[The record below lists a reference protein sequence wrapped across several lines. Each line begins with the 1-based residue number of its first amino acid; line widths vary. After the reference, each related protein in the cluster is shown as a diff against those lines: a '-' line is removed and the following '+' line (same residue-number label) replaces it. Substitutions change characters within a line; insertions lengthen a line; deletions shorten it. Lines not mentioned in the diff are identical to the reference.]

1 MAAWIAATSLEQ
13 LERNGGVVQNRRIV
27 VLVAVLV
34 STFALP
40 LSLTGA
46 AVVLPEI
53 GRDLDADLAGVQ
65 WVVNGYNAT
74 FASFMLATGAL
85 ADVFGRRRVF
95 TIGLVIFAGAGLLA
109 SAAGDV
115 LLVNVLRALA
125 GVGAAAAA
133 TSAGALL
140 ANTFVGRARTRA
152 FSVFG
157 MAIGAGLAFGPT
169 IAGLLIDFLGWR
181 AVFAV
186 PALVA
191 VAVLLLVPW
200 LPESRQPHAGRLDW
214 GGTVSFT
221 AALLLLIF
229 GFVQGPAYGW
239 GDPRIVAAF
248 AAAVALLVVFVRVE
262 RSHPEPMFDLT
273 LLASPRFVGICLAAA
288 TVVAVLVPLLVYLP
302 SYLTTVVGLTPSSAG
317 LTLVLLT
324 APTVV
329 LPLLAGALTRWVPA
343 SAVIVAA
350 VLTVASG
357 AAWATVIT
365 PTSGAA
371 DLAGPLLAIGTGIG
385 LSVGLLDALAIGS
398 VPPQRAGTGAG
409 MINTARLASETVAIA
424 VVGAVLATT
433 TAGQLADPGFTS
445 GLRTVLWVMA
455 GLAALAALTVAVLV
469 RRDSRQCGQPGLGE
483 EAGRGLRQS

>member
-1 MAAWIAATSLEQ
+1 MW
-13 LERNGGVVQNRRIV
+13 NRRVV
-27 VLVAVLV
+27 VLFAVLV

-46 AVVLPEI
+46 SVALPEI
-53 GRDLDADLAGVQ
+53 GRDLDAELAGVQ

-74 FASFMLATGAL
+74 FASFMLATGTL
-85 ADVFGRRRVF
+85 ADLFGRRRVYA
-95 TIGLVIFAGAGLLA
+95 IGLAISAGAGLLA
-109 SAAGDV
+109 VAAGDIF
-115 LLVNVLRALA
+115 LLNLLRALA

-140 ANTFVGRARTRA
+140 ANTFQGRARLRA
-152 FSVFG
+152 FSAFG

-169 IAGLLIDFLGWR
+169 TAGLLIDFLGWR

-214 GGTVSFT
+214 GGILSFT

-248 AAAVALLVVFVRVE
+248 AATVVLLVVFVRVE

-273 LLASPRFVGICLAAA
+273 LLATPRFVGICLAAA
-288 TVVAVLVPLLVYLP
+288 TVVSVLVPLLVYLP
-302 SYLTTVVGLTPSSAG
+302 SYLTTVVGLTPSAAG

-324 APTVV
+324 APTVA

-350 VLTVASG
+350 VLTVAAG
-357 AAWATVIT
+357 AAWATVIA
-365 PTSGAA
+365 PTSGPA
-371 DLAGPLLAIGTGIG
+371 DLAGPLLAIGIGVG
-385 LSVGLLDALAIGS
+385 LSIGLLDALAIAS
-398 VPPQRAGTGAG
+398 VPPHRAGTGAG

-424 VVGAVLATT
+424 VVGAVLAST
-433 TAGQLADPGFTS
+433 TAGRLADPGFTS
-445 GLRTVLWVMA
+445 GLRTVLWAMV
-455 GLAALAALTVAVLV
+455 GTAAFAALTVAVLV
-469 RRDSRQCGQPGLGE
+469 RRDQRQPDQPGLSEG
-483 EAGRGLRQS
+483 AGRGLGRS